1 MTKKKSKAIARKMNS
16 ISKKQMQIDRA
27 AAELKNKLGPEKYE
41 QLRTGKVKLDMS
53 DSKKVSLIN
62 KRYNDIQRKKK
73 AIIRKFT
80 KMGMLNYQG
89 DK

>member
-1 MTKKKSKAIARKMNS
+1 M
-16 ISKKQMQIDRA
+16 
-27 AAELKNKLGPEKYE
+27 
-41 QLRTGKVKLDMS
+41 KVKLDMS

-73 AIIRKFT
+73 AVNRKFT